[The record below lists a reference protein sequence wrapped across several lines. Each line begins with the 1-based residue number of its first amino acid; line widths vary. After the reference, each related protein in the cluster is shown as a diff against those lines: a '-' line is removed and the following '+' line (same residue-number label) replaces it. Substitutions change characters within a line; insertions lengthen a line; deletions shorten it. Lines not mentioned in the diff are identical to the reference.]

1 MDVQASMTVVD
12 LRRTIQHGCPWA
24 VDHLC
29 MDGAALR
36 RASDADFDRP
46 ADPGQDAETLETLAV
61 VSHESA
67 VGLGQVSHDAA
78 TGITI
83 VRLVGNDVEGALA
96 YVAGGDAGTGTGGAS
111 HGGSEVPT
119 AGGRGRA
126 TGSRGGGEAGLDAIP
141 GVAGR
146 LR

>member
-1 MDVQASMTVVD
+1 MQA
-12 LRRTIQHGCPWA
+12 
-24 VDHLC
+24 
-29 MDGAALR
+29 
-36 RASDADFDRP
+36 
-46 ADPGQDAETLETLAV
+46 GQR
-61 VSHESA
+61 
-67 VGLGQVSHDAA
+67 GP
-78 TGITI
+78 

-96 YVAGGDAGTGTGGAS
+96 YAAGGDAGTGTGGAS
-111 HGGSEVPT
+111 HGGSAVPT